1 MTTAE
6 SSSQFAGESSRTGI
20 GVFLHIRC
28 RGEAERYH
36 IEKLCIMNGHQIMLF
51 VLVFITVWVFPVE
64 SLLAPIS
71 PFTSRSWMGARI
83 RASADDAPPD
93 LENVFEG
100 QFKATKTKD
109 EVYGSSQYWKGKPYN
124 KITVGDTDRNVVM
137 KDFDKARVSILKD
150 SIFVIS
156 IGFAVV
162 WAFGTLKDVRSYGF
176 GSILGLMYSLLLGR
190 YVENLGTEGGGG
202 GGSARFAPVILLI
215 AAYGKF
221 KTELN
226 LVPELLGF
234 FTYQVSSFL
243 QAFNEDLYEDND

>member
-1 MTTAE
+1 MITAE
-6 SSSQFAGESSRTGI
+6 SSSQFAKGSSRTLSE
-20 GVFLHIRC
+20 VFLHICC

-36 IEKLCIMNGHQIMLF
+36 IKNLSIMGGHQYTF
-51 VLVFITVWVFPVE
+51 PVLVLITIWVFSVE
-64 SLLAPIS
+64 SLLAPS
-71 PFTSRSWMGARI
+71 SRLTSRSWRGFRL
-83 RASADDAPPD
+83 RSSADDAPPD
-93 LENVFEG
+93 LDNVFEG

-137 KDFDKARVSILKD
+137 KDFDKARVSFLKD

-156 IGFAVV
+156 IGFAIV

-190 YVENLGTEGGGG
+190 YVENLGSEGGGG